1 MFVVGLTGGIGSGK
15 TTVAQLFSELN
26 VEIIDTDEIAHDLV
40 QPGQPALLE
49 LQAATEQDILLGDGQ
64 LNRRMLRDLLFSN
77 SKIKKVVENILHPK
91 IREITADKISECRQ
105 HARADYIVLVIPLLV
120 DNGNWLMID
129 RILVV
134 DCEDEQQ
141 IQRVMHRDNQTREQV
156 IAVMDAQI
164 DREERLLAADDVIDN
179 NAEPELLETEV
190 LKLHR
195 KYLDL
200 ADKYKNSD

>member
-40 QPGQPALLE
+40 QPGQPALEE
-49 LQAATEQDILLGDGQ
+49 LQKATEEDILFADGQ
-64 LNRRMLRDLLFSN
+64 LNRRLLRDLLFSN
-77 SKIKKVVENILHPK
+77 SDIKSIVEKILHPK
-91 IREITADKISECRQ
+91 IREITANKISDCRK
-105 HARADYIVLVIPLLV
+105 RSEVDYIVLVIPLLV
-120 DNGNWLMID
+120 DNGNWMMID

-134 DCEDEQQ
+134 DCEDEKQ
-141 IQRVMHRDNQTREQV
+141 IERVMLRDKQTREQV

-179 NAEPELLETEV
+179 NGDPELLEEMV
-190 LKLHR
+190 FSLNR
-195 KYLDL
+195 KYLEL
-200 ADKYKNSD
+200 AKNYQQSD